1 MKILKLVQGSPEWEA
16 ARFNY
21 RCASEAPMMMGCRN
35 KPSRSDLVRMK
46 ATGAQQEFSS
56 YVRENVLEE
65 GHAVEAAA
73 RPIAEE
79 IIGETLYP
87 ITGTDD
93 AGTLLASFD
102 GLTIV
107 GDKGWECKQW
117 NEGKAA
123 DVLAGKVPDV
133 DYWQVVQQL
142 VVSEAD
148 EILYMVTDG
157 TREKCV
163 YVWVSLAEGVERELL
178 ASWAQFDQDVANYQH
193 VETPAAAVAAPIADL
208 PALSVS
214 LVGSVQ
220 ATNLP
225 EWRDVVVSRIQ
236 AINTNLQTDQDFAD
250 AGNMVKFLGDAEK
263 SIELVKKQALS
274 QTASIADL
282 FSTLDALSGEM
293 KQKRLTLDKLVEKR
307 KNDIRGEIQNK
318 AQTELS
324 AFIAETCERLG
335 LQIQPKH
342 TADFAAVMRQ
352 RKTVATL
359 RDAVSTELAR
369 AKVEIS
375 THANEI
381 DHNQRIYATLAA
393 GHEFLFADLK
403 QLLAQSPDAFSAMVE
418 NRITKHKLEEQ
429 ERKAKA
435 EEAAAPAVTI
445 PLGTIPAGTV
455 VTQEVIDKAAAAAVA
470 IAISP
475 ASNVKPLV
483 SSELPTDDGK
493 KLKLGEICQALGVTV
508 TTEFLERLGFVAQME
523 KNARLYRQ
531 CDFPAICRAIAGH
544 VLSKENL
551 FQKAA

>member
-1 MKILKLVQGSPEWEA
+1 MKILNFVQGSPAWEA

-21 RCASEAPMMMGCRN
+21 RCASEAPTMMGCRN

-56 YVRENVLEE
+56 YVREHILEK

-93 AGTLLASFD
+93 AGNLLASFD
-102 GLTIV
+102 GLTIA

-117 NEGKAA
+117 NEAKAA
-123 DVLAGKVPDV
+123 DVCSGKVPDV

-157 TREKCV
+157 TRERCV
-163 YVWVSLAEGVERELL
+163 YLWVSLDKQEAGVLL
-178 ASWAQFDQDVANYQH
+178 ASWAQFDQDVDNYQH
-193 VETPAAAVAAPIADL
+193 VETPAAAVAAPIEDL

-225 EWRDVVVSRIQ
+225 QWRDVVVARIQ

-250 AGNMVKFLGDAEK
+250 AGKMVTFLADAEK

-274 QTASIADL
+274 QTASISEL
-282 FSTLDALSGEM
+282 FSALDTLRDEM
-293 KQKRLTLDKLVEKR
+293 KQKRLTLDKLVAKR
-307 KNDIRGEIQNK
+307 KEDIRSEIQSEG
-318 AQTELS
+318 QTALTT
-324 AFIAETCERLG
+324 FIAETVGRMG
-335 LQIQPKH
+335 LLIQPKH

-359 RDAVSTELAR
+359 RDAVATELAR
-369 AKVEIS
+369 AKVEIATS
-375 THANEI
+375 ANEI
-381 DHNQRIYATLAA
+381 DHNQRTYATLAA
-393 GHEFLFADLK
+393 GHEFLFADIK

-429 ERKAKA
+429 ERKAKEA
-435 EEAAAPAVTI
+435 AAAAPALTI

-455 VTQEVIDKAAAAAVA
+455 ITNEVIKQAVTTG
-470 IAISP
+470 
-475 ASNVKPLV
+475 NVKPIA
-483 SSELPTDDGK
+483 SSEAPADNGK
-493 KLKLGEICQALGVTV
+493 QMKLGEICQALGITV
-508 TTEFLERLGFVAQME
+508 TTEFLERLGFVAHME

-531 CDFPAICRAIAGH
+531 CDFPAICRAVAGH
-544 VLSKENL
+544 VLSKEHL